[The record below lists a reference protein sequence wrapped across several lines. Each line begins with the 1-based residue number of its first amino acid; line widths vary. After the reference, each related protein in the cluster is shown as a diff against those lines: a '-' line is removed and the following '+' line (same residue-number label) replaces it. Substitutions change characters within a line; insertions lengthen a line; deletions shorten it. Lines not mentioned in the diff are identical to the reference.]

1 MLRKLAQR
9 VIDTERGFRT
19 LLEKSKLLL
28 GQECD
33 RQLLPVLVYVTNKV
47 RSN

>member
-1 MLRKLAQR
+1 MVRKLAQQL
-9 VIDTERGFRT
+9 IDTERGFRT
-19 LLEKSKLLL
+19 LLEKRKLLV

-47 RSN
+47 KNN

>member
-1 MLRKLAQR
+1 MLRKLAQQ

-19 LLEKSKLLL
+19 LLEKGKLLV
-28 GQECD
+28 GKERD
-33 RQLLPVLVYVTNKV
+33 RQLPPVLVYVTNKV